1 VYYATWNMCNRLLQS
16 YCLKGQDSEHYLPFS
31 LQNNYKGGGLRRLRP
46 EHPPL
51 IWDVKKEVFV
61 STANNKP
68 TESVSLNA
76 FKQPRSFYLIFSIEL
91 WERFGFYGLQGIM
104 AVYLV
109 KQLGMS
115 EADSITLFSSF
126 SALVYGLVAIGGW
139 LGDKVLGTKRV
150 IMLGAIVLAIGYG
163 LVAWS
168 GHDASIVYIGMA
180 TIAVGNGLFKA
191 NPSSLLST
199 CYEKND
205 PRLDGAFTMYYMSIN
220 IGSFFSMLATPW
232 LAKFGWSVAFA
243 LSFVGLV
250 ITIVN
255 FTFCQRWVKQYGS
268 KPDFAPLQV
277 GKLLATIV
285 GVVVLIA
292 IATWL
297 LHNQGIARMALGV
310 VALGIIVI
318 FAKEAFAM
326 QGAARRK
333 MIVAFIL
340 MLQAIIFFVLYS
352 QMPTSLNFFAIRNV
366 EHSLLGIAF
375 EPEQYQALNPFWI
388 IIGSPILAAIYNKMG
403 DTLPMPMK
411 FAIGMVL
418 CSGAFLVLPL
428 GAKFATD
435 AGIVNVS
442 WLVISYGLQSIGE
455 LMISG
460 LGLAMVAQLVP
471 QRLMGFIMGSWFLT
485 TAGANLIGGYVAN
498 MMAVPDNVTDPLMS
512 LEVYGRVF
520 LHIGVATGIIAILML
535 LTAPKLNRMTQD
547 DDKTAKASDT
557 ATA

>member
-1 VYYATWNMCNRLLQS
+1 
-16 YCLKGQDSEHYLPFS
+16 
-31 LQNNYKGGGLRRLRP
+31 
-46 EHPPL
+46 
-51 IWDVKKEVFV
+51 V

-76 FKQPRSFYLIFSIEL
+76 FKQPKAFYLIFSIEL

-115 EADSITLFSSF
+115 ESDSITLFSSF

-150 IMLGAIVLAIGYG
+150 IMLGAIVLAAGYA

-168 GHDASIVYIGMA
+168 GHDAGIVYMGMA
-180 TIAVGNGLFKA
+180 AIAVGNGLFKA
-191 NPSSLLST
+191 NPSSLLSK
-199 CYEKND
+199 CYAKDD
-205 PRLDGAFTMYYMSIN
+205 PRLDGAFTMYYMAVN
-220 IGSFFSMLATPW
+220 VGSFFSMLATPW
-232 LAKFGWSVAFA
+232 LAASFGWSVAFA
-243 LSFVGLV
+243 LSVVGLL

-255 FTFCQRWVKQYGS
+255 FAFCKRWVKNYGS
-268 KPDFAPLQV
+268 KPDFEPV
-277 GKLLATIV
+277 RIGYLLATIV
-285 GVVVLIA
+285 GVVILVA

-297 LHNQGIARMALGV
+297 LHNQGIARMVLGV
-310 VALGIIVI
+310 VALCIVCI
-318 FAKEAFAM
+318 FAKETFAL

-340 MLQAIIFFVLYS
+340 MLQAIVFFVLYS

-366 EHSLLGIAF
+366 EHTLLGLTF
-375 EPEQYQALNPFWI
+375 EPEQFQALNPFWI

-403 DTLPMPMK
+403 DTLPMPHK
-411 FAIGMVL
+411 FAMGMVL

-428 GAKFATD
+428 GTKFASE
-435 AGIVNVS
+435 AGIVSVN
-442 WLVISYGLQSIGE
+442 WLVASYGLQSIGE

-485 TAGANLIGGYVAN
+485 TAGANIIAGYVAN
-498 MMAVPDNVTDPLMS
+498 QMAIPENVTDPLLS
-512 LEVYGRVF
+512 LEIYGHVF
-520 LHIGVATGIIAILML
+520 LQIGIVTAVIAALMIIA
-535 LTAPKLNRMTQD
+535 APKLNRMTLS
-547 DDKTAKASDT
+547 DDKDAQDAEKAV
-557 ATA
+557 A

>member
-1 VYYATWNMCNRLLQS
+1 M
-16 YCLKGQDSEHYLPFS
+16 
-31 LQNNYKGGGLRRLRP
+31 
-46 EHPPL
+46 
-51 IWDVKKEVFV
+51 

-68 TESVSLNA
+68 TESVSMNA
-76 FKQPRSFYLIFSIEL
+76 FKQPKAFYLIFSIEL

-109 KQLGMS
+109 KQLGMT
-115 EADSITLFSSF
+115 ETDSITLFSSF

-150 IMLGAIVLAIGYG
+150 IMLGAIVLAIGYA

-168 GHDASIVYIGMA
+168 GHDVAVVYMGMA

-199 CYEKND
+199 CYAKDD
-205 PRLDGAFTMYYMSIN
+205 PRLDGAFTMYYMAVN

-232 LAKFGWSVAFA
+232 LAAEFGWSVAFA
-243 LSFVGLV
+243 LSVVGML
-250 ITIVN
+250 ITVVN
-255 FTFCQRWVKQYGS
+255 FAFCQRWVKQYGS
-268 KPDFAPLQV
+268 KPDFEPLKV
-277 GKLLATIV
+277 GKLLMTIV
-285 GVVVLIA
+285 GVVILVT

-297 LHNQGIARMALGV
+297 LHNQQIARMVLGV
-310 VALGIIVI
+310 IALGIICI
-318 FAKEAFAM
+318 FGKEAFSM

-352 QMPTSLNFFAIRNV
+352 QMPTSLNFFAIHNV
-366 EHSLLGIAF
+366 EHAIFGITVQ
-375 EPEQYQALNPFWI
+375 PEQYQALNPFWI

-403 DTLPMPMK
+403 DTLPMPTK

-418 CSGAFLVLPL
+418 CAGAFLVLPL
-428 GAKFATD
+428 GAKLATD
-435 AGIVNVS
+435 AGIVSVG
-442 WLVISYGLQSIGE
+442 WLVLSYALQSVGE

-498 MMAVPDNVTDPLMS
+498 MMAVPEDVTDPLLS
-512 LEVYGRVF
+512 LQVYSHVF
-520 LHIGVATGIIAILML
+520 MQIGIATGVIAILML
-535 LTAPKLNRMTQD
+535 LTAPKLNRMTQ
-547 DDKTAKASDT
+547 SDEKDVIAAQT
-557 ATA
+557 PAA

>member
-1 VYYATWNMCNRLLQS
+1 
-16 YCLKGQDSEHYLPFS
+16 
-31 LQNNYKGGGLRRLRP
+31 
-46 EHPPL
+46 
-51 IWDVKKEVFV
+51 
-61 STANNKP
+61 
-68 TESVSLNA
+68 
-76 FKQPRSFYLIFSIEL
+76 
-91 WERFGFYGLQGIM
+91 
-104 AVYLV
+104 
-109 KQLGMS
+109 
-115 EADSITLFSSF
+115 
-126 SALVYGLVAIGGW
+126 
-139 LGDKVLGTKRV
+139 
-150 IMLGAIVLAIGYG
+150 
-163 LVAWS
+163 
-168 GHDASIVYIGMA
+168 
-180 TIAVGNGLFKA
+180 
-191 NPSSLLST
+191 
-199 CYEKND
+199 
-205 PRLDGAFTMYYMSIN
+205 
-220 IGSFFSMLATPW
+220 MLATPW
-232 LAKFGWSVAFA
+232 LAAKFGWSVAFA

-255 FTFCQRWVKQYGS
+255 FAFCQRWVKQYGS

-428 GAKFATD
+428 GAKFASD

-535 LTAPKLNRMTQD
+535 MTAPKLNRMTQD

>member
-1 VYYATWNMCNRLLQS
+1 M
-16 YCLKGQDSEHYLPFS
+16 
-31 LQNNYKGGGLRRLRP
+31 
-46 EHPPL
+46 
-51 IWDVKKEVFV
+51 
-61 STANNKP
+61 STANKP

-76 FKQPRSFYLIFSIEL
+76 FKQPKAFYLIFSIEL

-150 IMLGAIVLAIGYG
+150 IMLGAIVLAIGYA

-168 GHDASIVYIGMA
+168 GHDANIVYMGMA
-180 TIAVGNGLFKA
+180 AIAVGNGLFKA

-199 CYEKND
+199 CYAKDD
-205 PRLDGAFTMYYMSIN
+205 PRLDGAFTMYYMAIN
-220 IGSFFSMLATPW
+220 AGSFFSMLATPW
-232 LAKFGWSVAFA
+232 LAAEFGWSTAFA
-243 LSFVGLV
+243 LSVVGLL

-255 FTFCQRWVKQYGS
+255 FAFCKRWVKNYGS
-268 KPDFAPLQV
+268 KPDFEPV
-277 GKLLATIV
+277 RMGYLLATIV
-285 GVVVLIA
+285 GVAILIA

-297 LHNQGIARMALGV
+297 LHNQGIARMVLGV
-310 VALGIIVI
+310 VALCIVCI
-318 FAKEAFAM
+318 FAKETFAL

-340 MLQAIIFFVLYS
+340 MLQAIVFFVLYS

-366 EHSLLGIAF
+366 EHTLLGITF
-375 EPEQYQALNPFWI
+375 EPEQFQALNPFWI

-403 DTLPMPMK
+403 DTLPMPHK

-418 CSGAFLVLPL
+418 CSGAFLILPL
-428 GAKFATD
+428 GAKFASD
-435 AGIVNVS
+435 AGIVSVN
-442 WLVISYGLQSIGE
+442 WLVASYGLQSIGE

-485 TAGANLIGGYVAN
+485 TASANIIAGYVAN
-498 MMAVPDNVTDPLMS
+498 QMAIPENVTDPLMS
-512 LEVYGRVF
+512 LDVYGHVF
-520 LHIGVATGIIAILML
+520 LQIGIVTAVIAALMILA
-535 LTAPKLNRMTQD
+535 APKLNRMTQSD
-547 DDKTAKASDT
+547 DSDKAAKASET

>member
-1 VYYATWNMCNRLLQS
+1 M
-16 YCLKGQDSEHYLPFS
+16 
-31 LQNNYKGGGLRRLRP
+31 
-46 EHPPL
+46 
-51 IWDVKKEVFV
+51 

-68 TESVSLNA
+68 AESVSLNA
-76 FKQPRSFYLIFSIEL
+76 FKQPRAFYLIFSIEL
-91 WERFGFYGLQGIM
+91 WERFGYYGLQGIM

-150 IMLGAIVLAIGYG
+150 IMLGAIVLAIGYA

-168 GHDASIVYIGMA
+168 GHDAAIVYMGMA

-199 CYEKND
+199 CYDKND

-232 LAKFGWSVAFA
+232 LAARFGWSVAFA
-243 LSFVGLV
+243 LSVVGMV
-250 ITIVN
+250 ITIIN
-255 FTFCQRWVKQYGS
+255 FAFCQKWVKQYGS
-268 KPDFAPLQV
+268 KPDFAPV
-277 GKLLATIV
+277 HMGKLLATIA
-285 GVVVLIA
+285 GVVVLVA

-297 LHNQGIARMALGV
+297 LHTQGIARMVLGV
-310 VALGIIVI
+310 
-318 FAKEAFAM
+318 
-326 QGAARRK
+326 
-333 MIVAFIL
+333 
-340 MLQAIIFFVLYS
+340 FVLYS

-366 EHSLLGIAF
+366 EHSILGLAF

-388 IIGSPILAAIYNKMG
+388 MIGSPILAAIYNKMG
-403 DTLPMPMK
+403 DRLPMPHK

-428 GAKFATD
+428 GAKFASD
-435 AGIVNVS
+435 AGIVSVN
-442 WLVISYGLQSIGE
+442 WLILSYALQSIGE

-485 TAGANLIGGYVAN
+485 TAGAAIIAGKIANL
-498 MMAVPDNVTDPLMS
+498 MAVPENVTDPLVS
-512 LEVYGRVF
+512 LEVYGHVF
-520 LHIGVATGIIAILML
+520 LQIGIVTAVIAALML

-547 DDKTAKASDT
+547 DSADIKARETAA
-557 ATA
+557 A

>member
-1 VYYATWNMCNRLLQS
+1 M
-16 YCLKGQDSEHYLPFS
+16 
-31 LQNNYKGGGLRRLRP
+31 
-46 EHPPL
+46 
-51 IWDVKKEVFV
+51 

-68 TESVSLNA
+68 AESVSLNA
-76 FKQPRSFYLIFSIEL
+76 FKQPRAFYLIFSIEL
-91 WERFGFYGLQGIM
+91 WERFGYYGLQGIM

-150 IMLGAIVLAIGYG
+150 IMLGAIVLAIGYA

-168 GHDASIVYIGMA
+168 GHDAAIVYMGMA

-199 CYEKND
+199 CYDKND

-232 LAKFGWSVAFA
+232 LAARFGWSVAFA
-243 LSFVGLV
+243 LSVVGMV
-250 ITIVN
+250 ITIIN
-255 FTFCQRWVKQYGS
+255 FAFCQKWVKQYGS
-268 KPDFAPLQV
+268 KPDFAPV
-277 GKLLATIV
+277 HMGKLLATIA
-285 GVVVLIA
+285 GVVVLVA

-297 LHNQGIARMALGV
+297 LHNQGIAR
-310 VALGIIVI
+310 
-318 FAKEAFAM
+318 
-326 QGAARRK
+326 
-333 MIVAFIL
+333 
-340 MLQAIIFFVLYS
+340 
-352 QMPTSLNFFAIRNV
+352 
-366 EHSLLGIAF
+366 
-375 EPEQYQALNPFWI
+375 
-388 IIGSPILAAIYNKMG
+388 
-403 DTLPMPMK
+403 
-411 FAIGMVL
+411 MVL

-428 GAKFATD
+428 GAKFASD
-435 AGIVNVS
+435 AGIVSVN
-442 WLVISYGLQSIGE
+442 WLILSYALQSIGE

-485 TAGANLIGGYVAN
+485 TAGAAIIAGKIANL
-498 MMAVPDNVTDPLMS
+498 MAVPENVTDPLVS
-512 LEVYGRVF
+512 LEVYGHVF
-520 LHIGVATGIIAILML
+520 LQIGIVTAVIAALML

-547 DDKTAKASDT
+547 DSADIKARETAA
-557 ATA
+557 A

>member
-1 VYYATWNMCNRLLQS
+1 M
-16 YCLKGQDSEHYLPFS
+16 
-31 LQNNYKGGGLRRLRP
+31 
-46 EHPPL
+46 
-51 IWDVKKEVFV
+51 

-76 FKQPRSFYLIFSIEL
+76 FKQPKSFYLIFSIEL

-126 SALVYGLVAIGGW
+126 SALVYGLVSIGGW

-150 IMLGAIVLAIGYG
+150 ILLGAIVLAIGYA

-168 GHDASIVYIGMA
+168 GHDATIVYIGMA

-199 CYEKND
+199 CYAKDD
-205 PRLDGAFTMYYMSIN
+205 PRLDGAFTMYYMAIN

-232 LAKFGWSVAFA
+232 LAAQYGWSVAFA
-243 LSFVGLV
+243 LSVVGML
-250 ITIVN
+250 ITVVN
-255 FTFCQRWVKQYGS
+255 FLFCRAWVKDYGS
-268 KPDFAPLQV
+268 QPDFQPLHF
-277 GKLLATIV
+277 GKLLATLV
-285 GVVVLIA
+285 GVVVLIT

-297 LHNQGIARMALGV
+297 LHNQGIARMALGFI
-310 VALGIIVI
+310 ALGIVFI
-318 FAKEAFAM
+318 FGKEAFAM

-340 MLQAIIFFVLYS
+340 MLEAIVFFVLYS

-366 EHSLLGIAF
+366 EHAILGISF

-388 IIGSPILAAIYNKMG
+388 MIGSPILAAIYNKMG
-403 DTLPMPMK
+403 DRLPMPHK
-411 FAIGMVL
+411 FAIGMVM
-418 CSGAFLVLPL
+418 CSGAFLILPV
-428 GAKFATD
+428 GIKFASD
-435 AGIVNVS
+435 AGIVSVN
-442 WLVISYGLQSIGE
+442 WLIASYALQSFGE

-498 MMAVPDNVTDPLMS
+498 MMAVPENVTDPLQS

-520 LHIGVATGIIAILML
+520 MQIGIATAVIAVIMI

-547 DDKTAKASDT
+547 DEKALKASDT